1 MDFFLQLLINGLL
14 LGGFYA
20 TMALGFSTIW
30 GVMRLINLAHGEF
43 LILAAFS
50 SWYLFNP
57 QRQQGLTISPLDVE
71 SNSGLFT
78 FIILTILF
86 LIVGAIVSETV
97 LDQNRFPNDRQRRLL
112 SLGTSGSV
120 AVVLFGLW
128 LLNGLTPFS
137 ISFSVMILVAFAF
150 SLGFFISHVTL
161 GMWFD
166 QPRSPT
172 RIGAS
177 YGIGAVATVVLY
189 LTWQAL
195 GFPPLDPFLS
205 LPLIFILFFG
215 IGYGIQS
222 GFFNRLVEGPYLT
235 MLLVTFAVAII
246 LQSFMLQIF
255 AADPRKTNVSYGR
268 AFSLF
273 GTDLTISL
281 PKFYTIIISVVMI
294 TGLVVFLRYTRIGYA
309 IRAAAQNKMAA
320 KLMGINIK
328 EVYAMTFAVSL
339 ALTAMAGAMMST
351 FQPVTPTT
359 GPAWTLRAFAIVALG
374 GLGKVQGVIV
384 GGIVLGV
391 VESYIGGYIGIG
403 WAIASAFI
411 MLVVMLVL
419 RPQGI
424 TGGLVSAE

>member
-1 MDFFLQLLINGLL
+1 MDFFFQLLINGLL

-30 GVMRLINLAHGEF
+30 GVMRLINLAHGEL

-57 QRQQGLTISPLDVE
+57 QRQQGLTISPLNVD

-78 FIILTILF
+78 FIILAALF

-97 LDQNRFPNDRQRRLL
+97 LDPTRFPDDRQRRII
-112 SLGTSGSV
+112 SLGTAGGA
-120 AVVLFGLW
+120 AVVVFGVW
-128 LLNGLTPFS
+128 AATGLQPFS
-137 ISFSVMILVAFAF
+137 IGFSVILLVAFAF
-150 SLGFFISHVTL
+150 SLGFFISHVAL

-166 QPRSPT
+166 QPRTPT
-172 RIGAS
+172 RVGAS
-177 YGIGAVATVVLY
+177 YAIGAVATAVLY
-189 LTWQAL
+189 LTWQGL
-195 GFPPLDPFLS
+195 GYPPLDPFLS

-215 IGYGIQS
+215 LGYALQR

-246 LQSFMLQIF
+246 LQSFLLQVF
-255 AADPRKTNVSYGR
+255 AADPRKTNVTYGN

-281 PKFYTIIISVVMI
+281 PKLYTIIISVLMI
-294 TGLVVFLRYTRIGYA
+294 VGLVVFLRYTRVGYA

-374 GLGKVQGVIV
+374 GLGKVQGVVV
-384 GGIVLGV
+384 GGLVLGV
-391 VESYIGGYIGIG
+391 VESYIGGYIDIG
-403 WAIASAFI
+403 WAITAAFI

-424 TGGLVSAE
+424 TGGLVPTE